1 MYSLQFIILNII
13 FELMSI
19 VPRVV
24 CTSTVTLP
32 TASFTHLKSSLSS
45 IISSPPSN
53 TFDHQQ
59 STSLNY
65 TTNLSSSKLA
75 IPFPTLV
82 VSSIVVSDY
91 VTVSPNQVYGVN
103 QSLILAMASSQTHTT
118 IQSNF
123 SKHSINSSSN
133 YTVNTTKKVMVPA
146 NKSFSSHSSQRMTSS
161 VSNLFSSSFK
171 VTPTST
177 LVNISKF
184 TSMSQ
189 NKSMMLMST
198 PTILMNTSTTNN
210 SQMSIMATNQSSAKS
225 MMLTSTPMMLTST
238 PTILMNTSTTNN
250 SQMSI
255 TATNQSSAKSMML
268 TSTPTILMNTSTIN
282 NSQMSIAATN
292 QSSAKSTVVTS
303 TPTILTSTP
312 TILTST
318 PTILT
323 SKSRP
328 TDYSQMSFSM
338 TINQSS
344 VKSMMLM
351 STPTILMNTS
361 TTNNRQMSITATNQ
375 YSAKSIVV
383 TSTPTILT
391 STSRPSNYS
400 QMSIS
405 VTNNPPTK
413 GGENKL
419 LIIGLAVGLPLGIVL
434 IIVVIV
440 FYRKKRASNQYN
452 IFYDEQN
459 IVMHPFDYSK

>member
-210 SQMSIMATNQSSAKS
+210 
-225 MMLTSTPMMLTST
+225 
-238 PTILMNTSTTNN
+238 
-250 SQMSI
+250 
-255 TATNQSSAKSMML
+255 
-268 TSTPTILMNTSTIN
+268 
-282 NSQMSIAATN
+282 
-292 QSSAKSTVVTS
+292 
-303 TPTILTSTP
+303 
-312 TILTST
+312 
-318 PTILT
+318 
-323 SKSRP
+323 
-328 TDYSQMSFSM
+328 
-338 TINQSS
+338 
-344 VKSMMLM
+344 
-351 STPTILMNTS
+351 
-361 TTNNRQMSITATNQ
+361 RQMSITATNQ